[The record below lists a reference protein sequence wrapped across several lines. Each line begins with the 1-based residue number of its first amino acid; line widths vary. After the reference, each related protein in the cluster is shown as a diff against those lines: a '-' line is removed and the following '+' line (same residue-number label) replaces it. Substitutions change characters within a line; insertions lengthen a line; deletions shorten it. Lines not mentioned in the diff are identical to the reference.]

1 MTTISLAYL
10 SYIHNPSFLMNI
22 IATNL
27 CSLKKRQTQ
36 LLTFKQDI
44 TTIKKCL
51 EAAAVSNPLTI
62 EWPDFPGE
70 KNEEEE
76 RQKRRIEK
84 EQIRQE
90 INRREEESKEGKDK
104 NKEYKDNKIGIEQP
118 MVEVDNVQEEY
129 RQHEGEYFHIR
140 RKNYLKLCNVDLEY
154 PSIQQTVRQKGQ
166 ITFSHDI
173 HDELQYPILQ

>member
-22 IATNL
+22 IANNL
-27 CSLKKRQTQ
+27 CSLKERQTQ

-51 EAAAVSNPLTI
+51 EAAAVSKPLTI
-62 EWPDFPGE
+62 ERPDFPGE

-76 RQKRRIEK
+76 RQKRRIEN

-90 INRREEESKEGKDK
+90 INRRE
-104 NKEYKDNKIGIEQP
+104 KEYKDNKIGIEQP
-118 MVEVDNVQEEY
+118 MVEVDNVQEED

-140 RKNYLKLCNVDLEY
+140 RKNYLKLCNIDLEY
-154 PSIQQTVRQKGQ
+154 PSIQQTVLQKGQ
-166 ITFSHDI
+166 IIFSYDI